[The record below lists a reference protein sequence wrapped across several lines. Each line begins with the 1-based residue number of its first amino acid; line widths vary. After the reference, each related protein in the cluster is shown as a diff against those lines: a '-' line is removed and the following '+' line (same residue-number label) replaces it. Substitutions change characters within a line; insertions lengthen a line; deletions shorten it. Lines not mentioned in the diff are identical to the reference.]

1 MLMTTKTVRILIA
14 DDHDVMREG
23 TRAVIERQPGW
34 EVCGIA
40 ATGREAVG
48 QAFAL
53 EPDVVV
59 MDMSMPDLNGLDA
72 ARQIKRRLPQTE
84 ILIFTAYETHELIRE
99 VFEAGVKSFIVKSE
113 AHHFLVDAIQSLSK
127 HKPFFT
133 NKVAEVLFTDMLD
146 RSGTKPH
153 PAQVSR
159 RLTGRER
166 EIVQLLAEGRS
177 NKDVAGAL
185 GISVRTVETHR
196 ASVLRKLS
204 LDSLASLV
212 RYAIRNKIVEA

>member
-1 MLMTTKTVRILIA
+1 MKTKAPPLRILIA

-40 ATGREAVG
+40 ATGREAVE

-53 EPDVVV
+53 EPDIVV
-59 MDMSMPDLNGLDA
+59 MDMSMPELNGLDA
-72 ARQIKRRLPQTE
+72 AQQINRRLPQTE
-84 ILIFTAYETHELIRE
+84 ILIFTAHQTDELIRE
-99 VFEAGVKSFIVKSE
+99 VFEAGVKSFIFKSE
-113 AHHFLVDAIQSLSK
+113 AHRFLVEAIQSLSR

-133 NKVAEVLFTDMLD
+133 NKVSEILFSDILN
-146 RSGTKPH
+146 RSERNPGR
-153 PAQVSR
+153 SR
-159 RLTGRER
+159 PGQLSARER
-166 EIVQLLAEGRS
+166 EIVQLLAEGKS
-177 NKDVAGAL
+177 NKEVAGAL
-185 GISVRTVETHR
+185 GISIRTAETHR

-212 RYAIRNKIVEA
+212 RYAIRNRIIEA